1 MVNIELYVAFCLAT
15 TLLILMPGPVV
26 ALVIA
31 TSLKRGTRFGMATM
45 LGANVGTGV
54 LLIAGAVG
62 MTTLL
67 ALLSDVFDLVRLVGA
82 AYLIYLGIKEWRSRG
97 TILDEGQAD
106 KRRGLSAL
114 FGYGFL
120 TGITNPKTIIFYAAF
135 FPQFVDPTL
144 AAGPQL
150 AVMTASMLAIA
161 LVCDGGYAVL
171 AGRVR
176 PFLMDAKR
184 ALIRARITGTLLI
197 VTGIGLALARR
208 DG

>member
-161 LVCDGGYAVL
+161 LVCDGG
-171 AGRVR
+171 
-176 PFLMDAKR
+176 
-184 ALIRARITGTLLI
+184 
-197 VTGIGLALARR
+197 
-208 DG
+208 